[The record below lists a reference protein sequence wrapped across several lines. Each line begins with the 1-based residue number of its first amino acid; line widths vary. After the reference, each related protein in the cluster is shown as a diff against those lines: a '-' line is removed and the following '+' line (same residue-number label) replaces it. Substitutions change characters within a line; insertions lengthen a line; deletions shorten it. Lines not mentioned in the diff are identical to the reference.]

1 MWVCVTK
8 SLIGQGLRMEES
20 VIQFYRMYT
29 PIYTQ
34 SASYCSIEDH
44 MHVMDEPH
52 AAYRQHAVCHNKG
65 C

>member
-20 VIQFYRMYT
+20 VIQFYRMHT
-29 PIYTQ
+29 PLYTQ

-44 MHVMDEPH
+44 MHVMVELH
-52 AAYRQHAVCHNKG
+52 AAYRLHAVCHNKG